1 MSFKIYN
8 TEKWSTEQIAP
19 YFDNVIKSISYF
31 NKKFPDDYNTETI
44 LNDILKGEKV
54 LWIIVDEQENFM
66 AHVTTELQKLVTGAL
81 RAVIVTLG
89 GKGGESLTQLIPQ
102 IEAYYKKKGAKELII
117 IGRRGWEKSLK
128 SHGYFVNLL
137 EYRKQL

>member
-1 MSFKIYN
+1 MNFRIYN
-8 TEKWSTEQIAP
+8 TQQWSAEQMAP
-19 YFDNVIKSISYF
+19 YLDKVIKSISYF
-31 NKKFPDDYNTETI
+31 QKKFPDDYTI
-44 LNDILKGEKV
+44 EMILKDILKGEKL
-54 LWIIVDEQENFM
+54 LWIIVDEQENFL

-89 GKGGESLTQLIPQ
+89 GKGGAPLTKLIPQ
-102 IEAYYKKKGAKELII
+102 IEAYYKEKGAKELII

>member
-8 TEKWSTEQIAP
+8 TEKWSAEQMAP
-19 YFDNVIKSISYF
+19 YFDNVIKSIAYF
-31 NKKFPDDYNTETI
+31 NQKFPDDYNTETI

-54 LWIIVDEQENFM
+54 LWIIVDAHENFM
-66 AHVTTELQKLVTGAL
+66 AHVTTQLQELVTGAL
-81 RAVIVTLG
+81 RAVVVTLG
-89 GKGGESLTQLIPQ
+89 GKGGAPLTKLITQ
-102 IEAYYKKKGAKELII
+102 IEAYYKKKGAKELVI

-128 SHGYFVNLL
+128 SHGYLVNLL

>member
-1 MSFKIYN
+1 MSFRIYN
-8 TEKWSTEQIAP
+8 TQKWSAEQMAP
-19 YFDNVIKSISYF
+19 YLDKVIKSIAYF
-31 NKKFPDDYNTETI
+31 HKKFPDDYTPQTI
-44 LNDILKGEKV
+44 LNDILKGDKL

-89 GKGGESLTQLIPQ
+89 GKGGAPLTKLIPQ
-102 IEAYYKKKGAKELII
+102 IEAYYKEKGAKELII
-117 IGRRGWEKSLK
+117 IGRRGWKKSLK

>member
-1 MSFKIYN
+1 M
-8 TEKWSTEQIAP
+8 AP
-19 YFDNVIKSISYF
+19 YLHKVIKSISSF
-31 NKKFPDDYNTETI
+31 QQKFPDDYTPQTI
-44 LNDILKGEKV
+44 FQDILQGDKL
-54 LWIIVDEQENFM
+54 LWIIVDEQENFL

-89 GKGGESLTQLIPQ
+89 GKGGAHLTKLIPQ
-102 IEAYYKKKGAKELII
+102 IEAYYKEKGAKELII

-128 SHGYFVNLL
+128 AHGYCVNLL

>member
-1 MSFKIYN
+1 M
-8 TEKWSTEQIAP
+8 AP
-19 YFDNVIKSISYF
+19 YFDNVIKSIAYF
-31 NKKFPDDYNTETI
+31 NQKFPDDYNTETI

-54 LWIIVDEQENFM
+54 LWIIVDAHENFM
-66 AHVTTELQKLVTGAL
+66 AHVTTQLQKLVTGAL

-89 GKGGESLTQLIPQ
+89 GKGGAHLTKLITQ
-102 IEAYYKKKGAKELII
+102 IEAYYKEKGAKELVI

-128 SHGYFVNLL
+128 SHGYLVNLL

>member
-1 MSFKIYN
+1 M
-8 TEKWSTEQIAP
+8 AP
-19 YFDNVIKSISYF
+19 YFENVLKSISYF
-31 NKKFPDDYNTETI
+31 QKKFSDDYTPQSI
-44 LNDILKGEKV
+44 LNDILKGEKL

-66 AHVTTELQKLVTGAL
+66 AHVTTELQKLITGTL

-89 GKGGESLTQLIPQ
+89 GKGGELLTKLIPQ
-102 IEAYYKKKGAKELII
+102 IESYYKEKGAKELVI

>member
-1 MSFKIYN
+1 M
-8 TEKWSTEQIAP
+8 
-19 YFDNVIKSISYF
+19 SYF
-31 NKKFPDDYNTETI
+31 NKKFPDDYNPETI
-44 LNDILKGEKV
+44 LNDILKGEKI
-54 LWIIVDEQENFM
+54 LWIIVDEHENFM
-66 AHVTTELQKLVTGAL
+66 AHVTTQLQKLVTGTL

-89 GKGGESLTQLIPQ
+89 GKGGESLTQPISD
-102 IEAYYKKKGAKELII
+102 IEAYYRGKGAKELII